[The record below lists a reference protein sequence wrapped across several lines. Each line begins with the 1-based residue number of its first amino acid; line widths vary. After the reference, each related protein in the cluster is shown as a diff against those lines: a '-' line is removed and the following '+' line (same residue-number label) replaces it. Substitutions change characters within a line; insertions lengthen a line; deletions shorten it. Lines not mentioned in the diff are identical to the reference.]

1 MAVSEPV
8 PRPAAHGAME
18 IFACAWCGQFQR
30 AGAAFEKGV
39 LICTRCGGTLER
51 RNRSYPWVAWVCVV
65 CAAALLLLALTG
77 PMFELALL
85 GNFTSATVI
94 SGPRV
99 LSKLGL
105 TEVAVVVV
113 ATLIVA
119 PVLHLCVLVLAL
131 IALHTPTPRR
141 WLLRPFGLMESL
153 RRWSMIEV
161 FLLAA
166 CIAYV
171 RLRAWTGVSVGIVP
185 LAFAGVMLATRGAEG
200 ALDLQALWE
209 RVPFR
214 RSKSQ
219 PHLESAAGNA
229 TWMCCQ
235 TCGLINRAQQG
246 QRCARCGHKLRQ
258 RKRGSVRRT
267 WALVIGAI
275 LLIIPANVLPV
286 MSVTRFG
293 RREVDTIMS
302 GCVELMHHKLWGLAL
317 VIFLAS
323 IVIPVLKLLA
333 LIVVLIMTQR
343 RSSVYLRERTRVL
356 RVVHGIGRWSMVDVF
371 SVMILVSLLDLGRL
385 ATVLPGYGV
394 VAFGMVVI
402 LTMLASEAFDSR
414 LMWDA
419 AGMNKAD
426 VGKPVP
432 SDQTSEPD
440 PMHKWKTLR

>member
-1 MAVSEPV
+1 MGLESEPTLT
-8 PRPAAHGAME
+8 PALHADV
-18 IFACAWCGQFQR
+18 FACVWCGQFQR
-30 AGAAFEKGV
+30 AKALAEKSV
-39 LICTRCGGTLER
+39 LICTRCGGALER
-51 RNRSYPWVAWVCVV
+51 RNSNHRGVAWVCII
-65 CAAALLLLALTG
+65 CAALLLLVALTG
-77 PMFELALL
+77 PLFELALL
-85 GNFTSATVI
+85 GNFTSASVL

-99 LSKLGL
+99 LSKLGM
-105 TEVAVVVV
+105 TEAAVVVV
-113 ATLIVA
+113 ITLIVA
-119 PVLHLCVLVLAL
+119 PVIHLGVLVLAL
-131 IALHTPTPRR
+131 LAAHARAPRR
-141 WLLRPFGLMESL
+141 WLLRPFALVESL

-171 RLRAWTGVSVGIVP
+171 RLRAWTGVSVGLAP
-185 LAFAGVMLATRGAEG
+185 LAFAGVMLAIRGAEA

-209 RVPFR
+209 RVPLGR
-214 RSKSQ
+214 WKGKSKIDSASAG
-219 PHLESAAGNA
+219 ESAAS
-229 TWMCCQ
+229 WMRCER
-235 TCGLINRAQQG
+235 CGLIMAAKQG
-246 QRCARCGHKLRQ
+246 QGCARCGHKLFK
-258 RKRGSVRRT
+258 RKRHSVRRT

-302 GCVELMHHKLWGLAL
+302 GVVELTRHHLWGLAL

-333 LIVVLIMTQR
+333 LIVMLVMTR
-343 RSSVYLRERTRVL
+343 RGSGAYLRERTRVL

-419 AGMNKAD
+419 AGLNGEVEAQG
-426 VGKPVP
+426 VRRELPRFG
-432 SDQTSEPD
+432 T
-440 PMHKWKTLR
+440 

>member
-1 MAVSEPV
+1 MAPDFEP
-8 PRPAAHGAME
+8 PMTAALHSDV
-18 IFACAWCGQFQR
+18 FACVWCGQFQR
-30 AGAAFEKGV
+30 SGALVEKSV
-39 LICTRCGGTLER
+39 LICTRCGGALER
-51 RNRSYPWVAWVCVV
+51 RNRNHRGVAWICVI
-65 CAAALLLLALTG
+65 CAALLLLVALTG
-77 PMFELALL
+77 PLFELALL
-85 GNFTSATVI
+85 GNFTSASVL

-99 LSKLGL
+99 LSKLGM
-105 TEVAVVVV
+105 TEAAVVVV
-113 ATLIVA
+113 VTLIVA
-119 PVLHLCVLVLAL
+119 PVIHLGVLVLAL
-131 IALHTPTPRR
+131 IAAQARAPRR
-141 WLLRPFGLMESL
+141 WLLRPFALVESL

-171 RLRAWTGVSVGIVP
+171 RLRAWTGVSVGFAP
-185 LAFAGVMLATRGAEG
+185 MAFAGVMLAIRGAEA

-209 RVPFR
+209 RVPHR
-214 RSKSQ
+214 RWKGKID
-219 PHLESAAGNA
+219 SASAGSAA
-229 TWMCCQ
+229 TWMRCER
-235 TCGLINRAQQG
+235 CGLIVAAKQG
-246 QRCARCGHKLRQ
+246 QGCARCGHRLFK
-258 RKRGSVRRT
+258 RKRHSVRRT

-293 RREVDTIMS
+293 RREIDTIMS
-302 GCVELMHHKLWGLAL
+302 GVVELMQHDLWGLAF

-333 LIVVLIMTQR
+333 LIVMLVMTQR
-343 RSSVYLRERTRVL
+343 RSPAYLRERTRVL
-356 RVVHGIGRWSMVDVF
+356 RVVHDIGRWSMVDVF

-419 AGMNKAD
+419 AGLNDEGETKR
-426 VGKPVP
+426 
-432 SDQTSEPD
+432 T
-440 PMHKWKTLR
+440 T